1 MWRRSVIRQ
10 VVLWLVV
17 ILGCIANA
25 QEQSQNPA
33 PPDTSATPAG
43 DGTRP
48 PDSPGTAGNSIRLGL
63 SHAIEASQARD
74 VGKGFGIIPP
84 DFGAGHVYW
93 DFSGSTTSGPVN
105 PNAPWKVSARFTHAF
120 DNGTIANVGVIGY
133 RNYRIPPFLS
143 QAIGS
148 GQDLTLPLASFVDFS
163 QQKTQWMFTAGIEK
177 TFITIPGG
185 TTIGG
190 VGDVFLPLNKVA
202 PSLIVPDTKAPAS
215 LPVRG
220 GLKLGF

>member
-1 MWRRSVIRQ
+1 MWRGSLIRQ
-10 VVLWLVV
+10 LVLWLVV

-48 PDSPGTAGNSIRLGL
+48 PDSPGNSIRLGL

-133 RNYRIPPFLS
+133 RNYRIPPFMT
-143 QAIGS
+143 QTIGS
-148 GQDLTLPLASFVDFS
+148 GQDLTLPLVSFADLS
-163 QQKTQWMFTAGIEK
+163 QPEMQWMLTAGIEK
-177 TFITIPGG
+177 TFFHIPGG
-185 TTIGG
+185 TTVGG
-190 VGDVFLPLNKVA
+190 VGDVFVPLNKI
-202 PSLIVPDTKAPAS
+202 PRSLIVPDTQIPAS
-215 LPVRG
+215 ITVRG